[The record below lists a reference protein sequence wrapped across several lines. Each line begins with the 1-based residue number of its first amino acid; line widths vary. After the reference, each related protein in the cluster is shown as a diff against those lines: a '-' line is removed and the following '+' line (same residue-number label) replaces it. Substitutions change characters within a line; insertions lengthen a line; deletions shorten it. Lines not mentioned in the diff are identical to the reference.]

1 MRIINILTRH
11 SAAAL
16 LVMVTGIL
24 VACGPGASDKEFI
37 ESAKSY
43 MAEKHVSEAA
53 IELKN
58 AEARYLLGE
67 ISLQIGDLA
76 SAEKAYALQPD
87 SPSIMDTY
95 GWILLENNKT
105 SEAHTMLK
113 QAADMLPD
121 VPELQ
126 YHYAKVLFRTG
137 DTTAANR
144 ILKPLIATGKAFD
157 GRIDA
162 ETMFAQ

>member
-16 LVMVTGIL
+16 LVTGIL

-76 SAEKAYALQPD
+76 SAEK
-87 SPSIMDTY
+87 
-95 GWILLENNKT
+95 
-105 SEAHTMLK
+105 HT
-113 QAADMLPD
+113 
-121 VPELQ
+121 
-126 YHYAKVLFRTG
+126 HY
-137 DTTAANR
+137 N
-144 ILKPLIATGKAFD
+144 LIRRA
-157 GRIDA
+157 
-162 ETMFAQ
+162 